1 MKNYMECIS
10 QCNKSLHLNDSYVKA
25 MKKKAAALVQLLKFD
40 EALNT
45 LKQAYAVERTQTT
58 SNEI

>member
-1 MKNYMECIS
+1 MECIS